1 MGNRTR
7 SGRRRRASG
16 GDGGSA
22 SASGSKRLRWV
33 TEEELEEEA
42 GPGDGEDEDL
52 CFVCKDGGELRICDY
67 RFARPRCSLPSLSR
81 CVIPRAARRGEGEV
95 VLVGDYGASGTEARD
110 RVRVGRAVGG

>member
-16 GDGGSA
+16 GGGG
-22 SASGSKRLRWV
+22 SASGSKRPRWV
-33 TEEELEEEA
+33 AEEELEEEA

-81 CVIPRAARRGEGEV
+81 FVIPRAARRGEGEV